1 MRNLLPLGSQKQTTR
16 ERKSMKFTKSIPTA
30 VLLAGLVAG
39 TLSVRAA
46 DKDKKP
52 LSYPLDKCVV
62 SDEKLGDHGKP
73 YVFTHEGQEIKM
85 CCKSCL
91 KDFKKEPAKYLK
103 KIEEANKG
111 RK

>member
-1 MRNLLPLGSQKQTTR
+1 
-16 ERKSMKFTKSIPTA
+16 MKFMKTIPTA

-39 TLSVRAA
+39 TLGARAA

-52 LSYPLDKCVV
+52 QPYPLDKCVV

-91 KDFKKEPAKYLK
+91 KDFQKEPAKYLK
-103 KIEEANKG
+103 KIEEATKG
-111 RK
+111 KK